1 MRSATVRAMPTLFW
15 DIETRSVVSLETAGE
30 WRYAADPTTDVLCV
44 GYAVDDN
51 NPLIW
56 TPGDPIPEA
65 FTTAAA
71 DSSWRVVAHNYAF
84 ERAISTR
91 VLEPRYG
98 WPRIPIT
105 QQRCSMTWSWS
116 MHCRADWT
124 RPSRRSVSRC
134 RRTPKVTS

>member
-71 DSSWRVVAHNYAF
+71 ASSTTATAPMHTPPTTTTSSPTAPTIDRKSVV
-84 ERAISTR
+84 
-91 VLEPRYG
+91 
-98 WPRIPIT
+98 
-105 QQRCSMTWSWS
+105 
-116 MHCRADWT
+116 
-124 RPSRRSVSRC
+124 
-134 RRTPKVTS
+134 